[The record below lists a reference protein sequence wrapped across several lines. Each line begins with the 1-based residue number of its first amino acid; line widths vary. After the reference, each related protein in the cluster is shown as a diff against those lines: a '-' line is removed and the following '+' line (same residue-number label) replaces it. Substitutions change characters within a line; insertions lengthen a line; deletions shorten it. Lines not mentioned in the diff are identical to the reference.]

1 MSFAALDTTK
11 LSLDNSATRAA
22 ARSVATQWIAAFNT
36 GDVDRLVELYD
47 PEAVKF
53 PAGSNNP
60 IIGVGALRRYFNSLE
75 WNGATAELG
84 DEIETRVIGE
94 RSAVTSGYYHFLVPL
109 GEART
114 RLSVRYSFVLVRHI
128 RNWRIQHHHASVVLP
143 SPN

>member
-1 MSFAALDTTK
+1 MSFAALDTTT
-11 LSLDNSATRAA
+11 LSLDNSATRSA

-36 GDVDRLVELYD
+36 ADVDRLVELYD

-75 WNGATAELG
+75 WNGTTAELG

-94 RSAVTSGYYHFLVPL
+94 RSAVTSGYYHFIVPL
-109 GEART
+109 GETQT

-128 RNWRIQHHHASVVLP
+128 RSWRIQHHHASVVLP
-143 SPN
+143 SAN